1 MTGELYHSGG
11 VPLHA
16 IRLAVT
22 GVGLEELN
30 ALLAEF
36 PGLSGD
42 DSRLAFEVNE
52 TGLSATLRG
61 CLCEHDTQ
69 RIVAALYEARRQ
81 REAAAT

>member
-11 VPLHA
+11 VPMHA
-16 IRLAVT
+16 IRLTVT

-42 DSRLAFEVNE
+42 DSRLTFEVDG
-52 TGLSATLRG
+52 TGLSATLRS
-61 CLCEHDTQ
+61 CLSERQTQ
-69 RIVAALYEARRQ
+69 GIIAALYEARRQ